1 MANFLYLDYSANFT
15 RPCPGAVLQVKLSK
29 LEGGDVPFKVDDI
42 HEVFSDSGQGEFK
55 CVSGAAFYRG
65 KMLIGN
71 PFSNLMY
78 CDVVAV

>member
-1 MANFLYLDYSANFT
+1 MANFLYLDYSANFS

-29 LEGGDVPFKVDDI
+29 MEGGDAPFKVDDI
-42 HEVFSDSGQGEFK
+42 RKVFSNSGQGEFK
-55 CVSGAAFYRG
+55 CVSVAAFYRE

-78 CDVVAV
+78 CDIVAV